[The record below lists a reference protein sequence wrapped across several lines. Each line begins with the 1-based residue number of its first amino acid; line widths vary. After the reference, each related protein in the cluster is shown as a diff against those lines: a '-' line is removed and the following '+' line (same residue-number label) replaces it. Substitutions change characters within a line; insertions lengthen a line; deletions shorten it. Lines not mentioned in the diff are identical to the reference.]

1 MKSKLQSSISLLALL
16 AFLAMPT
23 WLTAQAQPARYTVTD
38 LGTLGGPYSF
48 GYGLNNSGIVSGG
61 AATPTQQDFVSQ
73 TGFLWFQGQMVN
85 VGTLGGAA
93 CPDCSSEAGG
103 PNANGLSPI
112 LSETATTDPNG
123 EDFCAFGTHR
133 QCLAAIWNKGTLTA
147 LPLLPGGH
155 NSQAYWTNNQGQT
168 AGFSETGVQDNCMA
182 PFQSFRYQAVVWQP
196 TGSIRQLSP
205 FPGDTVSFAFGI
217 NDSGQVVGASGLCD
231 STAIPP
237 IAPGGAHAVLW
248 QPNGSVVDLGNL
260 GTNVAN
266 VASGINNAGVV
277 VGNSLSDIDG
287 TVHPF
292 LWTSA
297 TGIQDL
303 GAFGGNGNAFLTVA
317 PCCHTL
323 NDKGEV
329 VGFYIDLSGNMSAF
343 HWQNGQM
350 VDLNTLL
357 PAGSPWYLIQ
367 ACSINAAGQITGL
380 GVVNGE
386 LHAYLATPIN
396 GSGAPARG
404 VTKAPAMT
412 NTLRNFIA
420 RFQRHI

>member
-1 MKSKLQSSISLLALL
+1 MKSTLRKSISLLAVL
-16 AFLAMPT
+16 AFMAMP
-23 WLTAQAQPARYTVTD
+23 LSLAAQAQPARYTVTD

-48 GYGLNNSGIVSGG
+48 GYGLNNAGIVSGG
-61 AATPTQQDFVSQ
+61 AATPNQQDFVSQ
-73 TGFLWFQGQMVN
+73 TGFLWFQGQIVN
-85 VGTLGGAA
+85 VGTLGGSS

-112 LSETATTDPNG
+112 LSETSTTDPNG

-133 QCLAAIWNKGTLTA
+133 QCLAATWKNGALTA

-155 NSQAYWTNNQGQT
+155 NSQAYWANSQGQV
-168 AGFSETGVQDNCMA
+168 AGFSETGVQDNCAA
-182 PFQSFRYQAVVWQP
+182 PFQAFRYQAVVWQ
-196 TGSIRQLSP
+196 TNGSIRQLSP
-205 FPGDTVSFAFGI
+205 YPGDTVSFAFGI
-217 NDSGQVVGASGLCD
+217 NDAGQVVGSSGLCD
-231 STAIPP
+231 AMAIPP

-260 GTNVAN
+260 GTAVAN

-277 VGNSLSDIDG
+277 VGNSLSGSDG

-292 LWTSA
+292 VWTSA
-297 TGIQDL
+297 SGIQDL
-303 GAFGGNGNAFLTVA
+303 GAFGGTALLTVA
-317 PCCHTL
+317 PCCHTI
-323 NDKGEV
+323 NDRGEV
-329 VGFYIDLSGNMSAF
+329 VGFYIDPTGNMSAF
-343 HWQNGQM
+343 HWHNNQM

-380 GVVNGE
+380 GFVNGE
-386 LHAYLATPIN
+386 LHAYLATPIY

-404 VTKAPAMT
+404 TTKAPPIT

-420 RFQRHI
+420 RFQHQS